1 MSSEAPAWVER
12 IVAARPLLG
21 RALRTPFA
29 ARQVL
34 RAWELADRV
43 GRGRGWVLERLGG
56 VPRSD
61 FERLLDTVGKLEA
74 QVTDL
79 QGSRARAASAPTTTA

>member
-1 MSSEAPAWVER
+1 MSSEAPRWIER
-12 IVAARPLLG
+12 LVAERPLLG

-34 RAWELADRV
+34 RVWELADRV
-43 GRGRGWVLERLGG
+43 DRGRGWVLQRLGG
-56 VPRSD
+56 VPRED
-61 FERLLDTVGKLEA
+61 FERLSESVGKLEA

-79 QGSRARAASAPTTTA
+79 QGGRARGATAPTTTA

>member
-1 MSSEAPAWVER
+1 MSSEAPRWVER
-12 IVAARPLLG
+12 LVAERPVLG

-34 RAWELADRV
+34 RAWELVDRL

-56 VPRSD
+56 VPRDDFARLSD
-61 FERLLDTVGKLEA
+61 AVGKLEA

-79 QGSRARAASAPTTTA
+79 QASRARSAATPTSSA